1 MPQASRD
8 GLAATSLRPEPAR
21 SRLATFLLGASL
33 VLVALNLRTP
43 ITSVGPV
50 LPEIVQSQHL
60 SALGASI
67 LTTLPALCFGFAG
80 AGAPILARGL
90 GTEQAVLAALLALA
104 LGTGLRGI
112 ASVPAVSLGQIL
124 ACCAIGVVNV
134 LLPGIVKHDFPRR
147 VALMTGLYTM
157 ALTAGAAAAAG
168 ATVPLVHALGGS
180 WATALA
186 FWAAPAALAAAL
198 WTPRLRG
205 QAEGGGRTVLRVRGL
220 WTDALAWQ
228 VTLFMGLQAAL
239 AYIVFGWLAPMLRDR
254 GLSAVDAGLILS
266 LSVVAQA
273 AAALVAPVLAT
284 RGRDQRLWNAGAVGL
299 CLVGLLGC
307 FWAPLASVWFWALL
321 LGMAQGSLFAL
332 ALTLLVLRAADA
344 HVAAQ
349 LSGMAQGVGYLLTA
363 AGPLLAGLLH
373 GWTGGWNAVAVLCVA
388 IGLGAVLSGLGAGR
402 AAHVRAAHHR

>member
-112 ASVPAVSLGQIL
+112 ASVPAVFLGQIL

-228 VTLFMGLQAAL
+228 VTLFMGFQAAL

-266 LSVVAQA
+266 LSVVVQA

-284 RGRDQRLWNAGAVGL
+284 RGRDQRLWNAGAVAL

-307 FWAPLASVWFWALL
+307 FWAPLSTVWIWALL
-321 LGMAQGSLFAL
+321 LGVAQGSLFAL

-344 HVAAQ
+344 HVAAH
-349 LSGMAQGVGYLLTA
+349 LSSMAQGVGYVLTA

-373 GWTGGWNAVAVLCVA
+373 GWTGGWNAVAVLCIA
-388 IGLGAVLSGLGAGR
+388 IGLGAALSGFGAGR
-402 AAHVRAAHHR
+402 SAHVRAAHHR